1 MIDLPGIAIKAPIYE
16 SVNSEVYRGIRVE
29 DNQPAIVKVLKQDY
43 PTPDELRR
51 YKQEYEIS
59 CKLNI
64 DGVCK
69 AYGLESY
76 QRTMFII
83 FEDFGG
89 ESLKKLMK
97 ERKFTL
103 AEVIRIGVAIADS
116 LGHIHAANII
126 HKDINPSN
134 IVFNPETQQLKII
147 DFGISSIFTR
157 ENPTLKNPNVLEGT
171 LAYISPEQTGR
182 MNRFL
187 DYRTDFYSLG
197 VTFYELLTGKL
208 PFETTDAL
216 ELLHC
221 HIAKQ
226 PNEVKSEEIPQV
238 ISDIIMKLMAKN
250 AEDRYQTAWGI
261 KADLEE
267 CLSQL
272 QTNGFISSF
281 PLASQDISDKFQIP
295 QKLYGREREVETLLA
310 AFERVSG
317 TEQLTTDNGQRT
329 SNKIEMMLVT
339 GYSGIGKS
347 VLVQEIHKPI
357 TEKRGYFISG
367 KFDQFQRNVPYSA
380 VVSALEGLVRQILT
394 ESDDRLKLWR
404 QKLEA
409 ALGSNGQVIIDVI
422 PEVELIVGKQPAVP
436 ELGPQE
442 SQNRFNLVF
451 QNFIRTFCLKEH
463 PLVIFLDDLQW
474 ADAAS
479 LKFIELMMTEVELQY
494 LFSIGAYRDNEVN
507 PSHPLMITIDEL
519 QKKGATVNFISLTPL
534 NMQQIGELIA
544 DTLHS
549 DTQSVKPLAKLVDRK
564 TEGNPFFVNE
574 FLKTLHAE
582 NLLNFNLRSR
592 SWQWNINQIEAVDI
606 TDNVVELM
614 IGKLKKLPD
623 ATQQVLR
630 LAACVG
636 ASFDLNTLSIICEKS
651 PAEVFQNLIPA
662 VQSALILAA
671 SEWDYQLLIQNY
683 QFLHDRVQQAAYAL
697 INDEQKQAVHLQIGR
712 LLLQNTQPQDLGEK
726 IFEIVDHLDLGVAL
740 VSTQTER
747 NEIARLNLIAGEKA
761 KAATA
766 YEAGLKYLTV
776 GMDILDKNRWAD
788 QYELSLALHKERA
801 EVEYLSGN
809 FERSEK
815 LFTIT
820 LKRAKSNFNKLE
832 IYRIY
837 MNLCMTQGK
846 FIQAVSLGLDGLRS
860 VGIDVPNSQAELLNV
875 ISAESEQVAA
885 KLQKRN
891 MESLLDDRECQDDEK
906 RLCMNLIVDLW
917 AAAYL
922 MGDRN
927 WSDWCSFKIVNF
939 TLTYGVV
946 GASAFGYILYGFI
959 LAARCQY
966 PLAYQFGQL
975 GFRLINKLN
984 IRTLFGKVTNIFAH
998 TIGPYQVHL
1007 RNNVDLY
1014 ALSTIACLECGDLI
1028 YGVWAIYYR
1037 IWARLIVGDE
1047 LAEVYEDSKKY
1058 LLRVQKI
1065 NDMNIFYSYL
1075 SLRDT
1080 LRTLL
1085 DDNEVVAPDE
1095 LFDEALILKAWQ
1107 ESGFNIGIH
1116 WHGTRKLQVLLIQG
1130 EFAKGAQLAIE
1141 NEKTV
1146 ASCAGFY
1153 NIIEHYFYS
1162 SLCLAAHYPVASEK
1176 EQQEYRKILADNE
1189 AKMKIWADNCPV
1201 NYLHKYL
1208 LIEAEIAR
1216 LSGQDLEAIDYY
1228 DRAIESASE
1237 NKYIQ
1242 NEALA
1247 HELAAK
1253 FWLSKGKQKI
1263 AQVYMTDAYYC
1274 YLRWGAQA
1282 KVKYLESKY
1291 PHLITKLSTNT
1302 VSNINTTNISVSTT
1316 SSSIASLDFGT
1327 LIKASQAIS
1336 GEILLEKLLSKL
1348 MKIIIENAGA
1358 QIGYLVL
1365 HSHTEQGKEEGQLL
1379 IEASGVVDSDNVA
1392 VLQSV
1397 PIENRLPVSIVNY
1410 VARTKETI
1418 VLNDAVSEM
1427 QNPKS
1432 KIQNPDDPYIKK
1444 NKPKSILC
1452 APLMNQGKLWG
1463 IVYLENNLTAAAFT
1477 PNSLEVLQLLS
1488 GQAAIAIANA
1498 KLYAE
1503 VKQAE
1508 KLLAEY
1514 NRTLE
1519 IQVAERTQEL
1529 SQALENLKATQEE
1542 LIQSEKMAALGQ
1554 LVAGV
1559 AHEVN
1564 TPLGAIRSSV
1574 ENIAEFMNSSL
1585 QKLPEFFQQLS
1596 PERQRDFFAL
1606 LQNSTQQTTA
1616 LSSKERR
1623 SFKRA
1628 LVSQLNSYN
1637 VANADTVADT
1647 LVDLGIYENLEP
1659 FLPLLKDPESQ
1670 KVLNTAYQLAS
1681 VQKSTQTI
1689 TTATNRAA
1697 KIVFALKSY
1706 ARYDHSGQKL
1716 RTNITDGIE
1725 TVLTLYHN
1733 QLKHGVEVVR
1743 NYDASLP
1750 TVLCYPDE
1758 LNQVWTNLIH
1768 NALQA
1773 MHNNGTLT
1781 INVTAQDSC
1790 LNISIT
1796 DSGTGIPP
1804 EIMPRIFEPF
1814 FTTKPAGEG
1823 SGLGLNIVQKIID
1836 KHEGKIWVDSVP
1848 GKTKFTVSLPIN

>member
-16 SVNSEVYRGIRVE
+16 SVNSEVYRGIRAE
-29 DNQPAIVKVLKQDY
+29 DNQPVIVKVLKQDY

-59 CKLNI
+59 CKFNI
-64 DGVCK
+64 DGVTK

-97 ERKFTL
+97 QRKFKL
-103 AEVIRIGVAIADS
+103 AEVIRIAVAITDS

-226 PNEVKSEEIPQV
+226 PNEVKSQNSQFKNEEIPQV
-238 ISDIIMKLMAKN
+238 ISDIVMKLMAKN

-272 QTNGFISSF
+272 QTNGFIFSF

-329 SNKIEMMLVT
+329 SNKIEMMLVA

-380 VVSALEGLVRQILT
+380 VVSALEGLVRRILT
-394 ESDDRLKLWR
+394 ESDEQLKLWR

-422 PEVELIVGKQPAVP
+422 PEVELIVGKQPPVP

-479 LKFIELMMTEVELQY
+479 LKLIELMMTEVELQY

-519 QKKGATVNFISLTPL
+519 QKKGATVNFISLNPL

-549 DTQSVKPLAKLVDRK
+549 DTESVKPLAKLVVHK

-582 NLLNFNLRSR
+582 NLLNFNFRYR
-592 SWQWNINQIEAVDI
+592 SWQWNINQIEAVGI

-651 PAEVFQNLIPA
+651 PAEVFQNLTPA
-662 VQSALILAA
+662 VQSTLILAA

-697 INDEQKQAVHLQIGR
+697 IDEEQKQAVHLQIGR

-726 IFEIVDHLDLGVAL
+726 IFNIVDHLDLGIAL
-740 VSTQTER
+740 VSPQTER
-747 NEIARLNLIAGEKA
+747 DKIARLNLIAGEKA

-766 YEAGLKYLTV
+766 YEAALKYLTV

-788 QYELSLALHKERA
+788 RYELSLSLHKERA

-815 LFTIT
+815 LFTIA
-820 LKRAKSNFNKLE
+820 LEQAKSNFSKLE

-846 FIQAVSLGLDGLRS
+846 FSQAVSLGLDGLRS
-860 VGIDVPNSQAELLNV
+860 LGIDVPNSQTELLTV
-875 ISAESEQVAA
+875 ISAESEEVAA

-891 MESLLDDRECQDDEK
+891 MESLLDDPECQDNEK

-959 LAARCQY
+959 LAARYQY

-984 IRTLFGKVTNIFAH
+984 IRTLLGKVINIFAH

-1007 RNNVDLY
+1007 RNNVELY

-1037 IWARLIVGDE
+1037 IWARFIVGDE
-1047 LAEVYEDSKKY
+1047 LTEVYEDSKKY
-1058 LLRVQKI
+1058 LFSVQKI
-1065 NDMNIFYSYL
+1065 NDRNIFYSYL
-1075 SLRDT
+1075 SLQNT
-1080 LRTLL
+1080 IRTLL

-1095 LFDEALILKAWQ
+1095 LFDEAVILKEWQ

-1116 WHGTRKLQVLLIQG
+1116 WHGTRKLQLLLIQG
-1130 EFAKGAQLAIE
+1130 EFAKAAQLAIE

-1146 ASCAGFY
+1146 GSCAGFY
-1153 NIIEHYFYS
+1153 NIIEHYFYA
-1162 SLCLAAHYPVASEK
+1162 SLCLTAHYSVASEK
-1176 EQQEYRKILADNE
+1176 AQQEYRKILADNE

-1208 LIEAEIAR
+1208 LIKAEIAR

-1302 VSNINTTNISVSTT
+1302 LTTIPTTTISVTTT
-1316 SSSIASLDFGT
+1316 SAAIGTLDFGT

-1463 IVYLENNLTAAAFT
+1463 IVYLENNLTTAAFT

-1498 KLYAE
+1498 KLYGE

-1606 LQNSTQQTTA
+1606 LQNLTQQTTA

-1628 LVSQLNSYN
+1628 LVSKLNSYN
-1637 VANADTVADT
+1637 VVNADTVADT

-1659 FLPLLKDPESQ
+1659 FLPLLKDPESE

-1773 MHNNGTLT
+1773 MHNNGILT
-1781 INVTAQDSC
+1781 INVTQQDSC

-1804 EIMPRIFEPF
+1804 EIMPRIFDPF
-1814 FTTKPAGEG
+1814 FTTKPPGEG
-1823 SGLGLNIVQKIID
+1823 SGLGLNIV
-1836 KHEGKIWVDSVP
+1836 
-1848 GKTKFTVSLPIN
+1848 